1 MPLSVFNHYVSDYPE
16 VGQTLVHN
24 TFSGAFVVLDDA
36 TVAALRKDD
45 RGERLSDGER
55 AMVDDPELRDPD
67 VAIVVDD
74 LEAEEAEFQA
84 WFRDRRD
91 RRALDVIVGVNLA
104 CNFECSYC
112 CQAGVLDGT
121 VMKTEVA
128 EATADWLSARAR
140 EAGVASVRLS
150 FVGGEPLLHPQ
161 RVELIARRVRAA
173 LPDGVGF
180 GFTLITNGY
189 FLTGAML
196 DRLIPLGLV
205 GAQVTLDGDQSSH
218 CKSRISKRGEDTYRR
233 IFDHAVAASHRIKV
247 NINGNYQADTISGF
261 TGLIDELAAAGLD
274 PGSRI
279 GFSPALEALSAP
291 DGAAYGSCTWAGS
304 DTSRK
309 VELHDAIL
317 RAGFG
322 TPDLGA
328 VGPCELHDRHAY
340 AIDPA
345 GTIYK
350 CPGFLGF
357 PEWGIG
363 HVERGLD
370 VDRYE
375 HFLSLTPKSQ
385 PCGGCSDRPNC
396 GGGCL
401 AAEWLR
407 TGSTDG
413 VNCEKGYFDQVR
425 EDAAIRR
432 YELALADNPAEA
444 AARFLTSRAGLSRR
458 RDGTRSVRSAALRV
472 IAA

>member
-1 MPLSVFNHYVSDYPE
+1 MPLSVFNHYVPDYPE

-24 TFSGAFVVLDDA
+24 TFSGAYVVLDDA
-36 TVAALRKDD
+36 AVTSLRKAD
-45 RGERLSDGER
+45 RGEALSADER
-55 AMVDDPELRDPD
+55 AMVNDPELRDPD
-67 VAIVVDD
+67 VAIVVNS

-91 RRALDVIVGVNLA
+91 HGALDAIVGVNLA

-121 VMKTEVA
+121 VMKTQVA
-128 EATADWLSARAR
+128 EATANWLAARAS
-140 EAGVASVRLS
+140 EAGVGMVRLS

-161 RVELIARRVRAA
+161 RIELIARRVRDV
-173 LPDGVGF
+173 LPDGIGF

-189 FLTGAML
+189 FLTGPML

-205 GAQVTLDGDQSSH
+205 GAQVTLDGDQSTH
-218 CKSRISKRGEDTYRR
+218 CKTRISKRGEDTYRR
-233 IFDHAVAASHRIKV
+233 IFDNAVAASHRIRV
-247 NINGNYQADTISGF
+247 NINGNYQADTIDGF
-261 TGLIDELAAAGLD
+261 DGLIDQLAAAGLD
-274 PGSRI
+274 RGSRI
-279 GFSPALEALSAP
+279 SFSPALEALSAP
-291 DGAAYGSCTWAGS
+291 DGAAYGSCTWAAA

-309 VELHDAIL
+309 VDFHDAIL
-317 RAGFG
+317 RAGFSAE
-322 TPDLGA
+322 DLGT
-328 VGPCELHDRHAY
+328 VGPCALHDRHSY
-340 AIDPA
+340 AIEPS
-345 GTIYK
+345 GTIHK

-370 VDRYE
+370 SDRYD
-375 HFLSLTPKSQ
+375 HFLSLTPKST

-407 TGSTDG
+407 AGSTAG

-425 EDAAIRR
+425 EDAAIRG
-432 YELALADNPAEA
+432 YELAIADDPAQGV
-444 AARFLTSRAGLSRR
+444 ARFPTSRSEFSRR
-458 RDGTRSVRSAALRV
+458 RDGTRSVRSSALRV